1 MSTSKVW
8 KHLVGGERD
17 KGLMMFC
24 FPFKHIQ
31 LPKQPGAFRTN
42 AGETGKETNSARHC
56 ATLLDWKSRS
66 YLPQLLH
73 ITACNMVFGTKMVN
87 KYLLNQ

>member
-8 KHLVGGERD
+8 KHLVGEERD

-24 FPFKHIQ
+24 FPFKQIQ

-42 AGETGKETNSARHC
+42 AGEIGKETNSARHC
-56 ATLLDWKSRS
+56 ATSFLVLLF
-66 YLPQLLH
+66 YLP
-73 ITACNMVFGTKMVN
+73 ACNMVFGTKMVN